1 MIRHATEAD
10 LPAIAEMGERF
21 HGEAGWSD
29 IANYNRADCEKSLQA
44 MIEGAGVVLV
54 AEQDGRIIGIVGG
67 IYFPLYFNHGHKS
80 GQEMFLYVEPGLRD
94 GIGAKLLIALEQ
106 AAREAGCQ
114 SWLMIALDHVAPEAT
129 GRLYKRRGYRPAE
142 HSWIRRL

>member
-1 MIRHATEAD
+1 MIRSATEAD

-21 HGEAGWSD
+21 HGEAGWGDVAEYSQE
-29 IANYNRADCEKSLQA
+29 DCAKTLKA
-44 MIEGAGVVLV
+44 MIEGAGIVLV
-54 AEQDGRIIGIVGG
+54 SEQNGRITGIAGG
-67 IYFPLYFNHGHKS
+67 VIFPLYFNHGHKS

-94 GIGAKLLIALEQ
+94 GTGAKLLIALEQ

-114 SWLMIALDHVAPEAT
+114 SWMMIALDHVAPEAT